1 MSSVWRVPLAECEQ
15 DAKAAVGSPQRVRFC
30 EAPLL
35 TVIVPVFNESA
46 TIDQVLRRV
55 LSAPYRKQVIVVD
68 DGSSDGTAEVLEAW
82 EGHPAVE
89 LLAHG
94 RNRGKGAAIRTALE
108 NARGRF
114 TIIQDADLEYD
125 PQDYP
130 DLIEPLLSGDA
141 QVVYG
146 SRTLNRHWAHGQRW
160 NLFALGVRVLN
171 VCLRLLYGARVTD
184 EATCYKAFPTATLKA
199 MALQCEGFEFC
210 PEVTAKACR
219 LGLKILEVPIHYEP
233 RSVREGKKIRWSD
246 GWKALLTL
254 WRYRHWR
261 CDLGRTIEPSGVAL
275 SCAAKENES
284 SGGSEVERRLFR
296 FGPVISEEAQPCFVR
311 RGMP

>member
-1 MSSVWRVPLAECEQ
+1 MSMVWRVPLAECEEE
-15 DAKAAVGSPQRVRFC
+15 AKPSAGFADGVRLH

-35 TVIVPVFNESA
+35 TVIVPVFNEAA
-46 TIDQVLRRV
+46 TIAGPLWRV
-55 LSAPYRKQVIVVD
+55 LAPPYPKQVIVVD
-68 DGSSDGTAEVLEAW
+68 DGSSDGTVEVLEAW
-82 EGHPAVE
+82 QGHREVE
-89 LLAHG
+89 SLAHSK
-94 RNRGKGAAIRTALE
+94 NRGKGAAIRTALD

-146 SRTLNRHWAHGQRW
+146 SRTLNGHWAHGQRW

-184 EATCYKAFPTATLKA
+184 EATCYKAFPTPTLKA
-199 MALQCEGFEFC
+199 MGLQCERFEFC

-219 LGLKILEVPIHYEP
+219 LGFKILEVPIHYEP

-246 GWKALLTL
+246 G
-254 WRYRHWR
+254 
-261 CDLGRTIEPSGVAL
+261 
-275 SCAAKENES
+275 
-284 SGGSEVERRLFR
+284 
-296 FGPVISEEAQPCFVR
+296 
-311 RGMP
+311 

>member
-1 MSSVWRVPLAECEQ
+1 MRLH
-15 DAKAAVGSPQRVRFC
+15 

-35 TVIVPVFNESA
+35 TVIVPVFNEAA
-46 TIDQVLRRV
+46 TIAELLRRV
-55 LSAPYRKQVIVVD
+55 LAAPYPKQVIVVD
-68 DGSSDGTAEVLEAW
+68 DGSSDGTVEVLEAW
-82 EGHPAVE
+82 QGHREVE
-89 LLAHG
+89 SLAHSK
-94 RNRGKGAAIRTALE
+94 NRGKGAAIRTALD

-146 SRTLNRHWAHGQRW
+146 SRTLNGHWAHGQRW

-184 EATCYKAFPTATLKA
+184 EATCYKAFPTPTLKA
-199 MALQCEGFEFC
+199 MGLQCERFEFC

-233 RSVREGKKIRWSD
+233 RSVRQGKKIRWSD
-246 GWKALLTL
+246 GWKA
-254 WRYRHWR
+254 
-261 CDLGRTIEPSGVAL
+261 CGPSGGIGTGVATLDARSKRPGLHCLARQRRMKGRVVFNRSRPGNVPVIL
-275 SCAAKENES
+275 SAAKDLALVLIRPRS
-284 SGGSEVERRLFR
+284 FAALRMTFAPRTVTVVWGL
-296 FGPVISEEAQPCFVR
+296 
-311 RGMP
+311 